1 MSERAVIGPGRGLDT
16 EKISAQKTELW
27 VSWELDPQKGRGRK
41 TWKINDHKAEI
52 IIKRKRKR
60 KRKRKIGV

>member
-1 MSERAVIGPGRGLDT
+1 MDT

-27 VSWELDPQKGRGRK
+27 VSWELDPQKGQGRK
-41 TWKINDHKAEI
+41 TRKINDHKTEI

-60 KRKRKIGV
+60 KIGV